1 MKRRKK
7 QKYIKW
13 TDEEKTRLVLET
25 KEVFLKFKNKLTV
38 LYCFNVAQQRVL
50 ANSRMRKINNV
61 KKIPWFQ
68 EYLEKGD
75 SINPIRLAFKKE
87 FNSNNQEYNNEQEL
101 LNNIRKIISE
111 EVENRLPFIIE
122 SKLKQLNIAET
133 IVEYLEEDLSNIKF
147 EIQSRENKKEEEI
160 IKNKPVVVLIN
171 LLPEQFQIIE
181 KVYGDQL
188 DFISWRSTDDS
199 IDKLKSYCSK
209 AHRIYAMTDKMG
221 HNTDEIIIKVNKPA
235 YRRFTGSTSSLKRII
250 SEDLRT
256 GVFKCLDN

>member
-7 QKYIKW
+7 QRYIKW
-13 TDEEKTRLVLET
+13 TNEEKIRLVSET

-50 ANSRMRKINNV
+50 VNSRMRKINNV
-61 KKIPWFQ
+61 KQIPWFQ

-87 FNSNNQEYNNEQEL
+87 FNSDNQEYNDEQSL

-133 IVEYLEEDLSNIKF
+133 IVEYLEEDLSNIKVAL
-147 EIQSRENKKEEEI
+147 QSNENKKEEI
-160 IKNKPVVVLIN
+160 IKNKPTVVLIN
-171 LLPEQFQIIE
+171 LLPEQSQIIE

-250 SEDLRT
+250 SEDLQT
-256 GVFKCLDN
+256 GVL